1 MVYPDISPK
10 WENVD
15 HYPNTAHK
23 NQAFEIFRKLDCLDV
38 SRIGATIPEE
48 TSEMPYLH
56 FDEEAQELFDSW
68 REDLEKE
75 LRSGSIE
82 HPALEAHQLKY
93 RSLMPSLALLFHLID
108 RVDGQAKT
116 TAVSLDSAA
125 KAAAWCTYLLE
136 HAKRIYGMVSNA
148 SATQAKVIIEKIKS
162 RVLKDKFT
170 ARDIYRNQWAGLATA
185 NETAEPLS
193 LLEDFGWIRSV
204 TVKSA
209 PNGGR
214 PSVHY
219 L

>member
-1 MVYPDISPK
+1 
-10 WENVD
+10 
-15 HYPNTAHK
+15 
-23 NQAFEIFRKLDCLDV
+23 LDV
-38 SRIGATIPEE
+38 SRIGAAIPEE
-48 TSEMPYLH
+48 TSEVPYLH

-68 REDLEKE
+68 RADLEKE
-75 LRSGSIE
+75 LRSGGIE
-82 HPALEAHQLKY
+82 HPALEAHQSKY

-108 RVDGQAKT
+108 RVNGQIQTA
-116 TAVSLDSAA
+116 AVSLDSAA
-125 KAAAWCTYLLE
+125 KAAAWCSYLLE

-162 RVLKDKFT
+162 RALKDKFT
-170 ARDIYRNQWAGLATA
+170 ARDIYRNQWAGLTTA

-219 L
+219 LINPKMKKD